1 MPLLW
6 FLLLHN
12 VFHIIQASTLKSGVK
27 VGTSFILL
35 FANCG
40 EISLNGFKVIGN
52 DRLSC
57 NFSNMM
63 FLEIKLNTSF
73 SQLQDGII
81 LQSACMMFLLLIHQ
95 V

>member
-40 EISLNGFKVIGN
+40 EISLNGFKVIEN

-63 FLEIKLNTSF
+63 FLEIKLNISF
-73 SQLQDGII
+73 SQDGII
-81 LQSACMMFLLLIHQ
+81 LQSATMMFLLLIHQ